1 MLSVSCLWNI
11 VPIFSAVLPL
21 SLHLLGGGGN
31 LPLAEAPPLRQR
43 LLKGGGLMSCISR
56 ELYLSTL
63 GHLFTSTEQV
73 TGTERKGNN
82 SNTKLSPIRSWVPH
96 PLIHHISSNQRHQ
109 LCSALFFYVQ
119 RRKENT
125 LAMNNDNTL
134 IVRCIQFGDCKMGV
148 NMCALGLL
156 KSSTI

>member
-1 MLSVSCLWNI
+1 MSVSCLWNI
-11 VPIFSAVLPL
+11 VPIFSVVLPHC
-21 SLHLLGGGGN
+21 LHLLGGEGD

-43 LLKGGGLMSCISR
+43 LLKGGGLMSRISR

-63 GHLFTSTEQV
+63 GHLLTSTEQV
-73 TGTERKGNN
+73 TGTERKGSK

-96 PLIHHISSNQRHQ
+96 PLMHHISSNRKHH
-109 LCSALFFYVQ
+109 LYNELFYVQ
-119 RRKENT
+119 GRKENT
-125 LAMNNDNTL
+125 LAMNGDNTL

-148 NMCALGLL
+148 NTCVLGLL